1 MKIQEIAK
9 KAGVSTATVSRVFSN
24 HPNIR
29 EELRER
35 VLAAARQAGYHPR
48 LSQKQQNVVV
58 ISPFREIYPI
68 RSYVEMVISEL
79 ALILS
84 SRGYRIEM
92 LPQDNLSQLE
102 RIRFCGAV
110 SVGIDAEKFTGWAER
125 FAAPLVVIDRDVP
138 PGTDEIYSV
147 RSDENQAMHLGVGC
161 LARHGCRKVGVII
174 YGEAGI
180 GNTGIRQ
187 EAALRAL
194 RAHQLP
200 VSERLVRLALADS
213 CMEEIGK
220 LLKLGMDGL
229 FCPGGNAG
237 IIAAY
242 VLSLYNRRIPD
253 DISLVASERSM
264 YSRYA
269 IPPQTTITQD
279 YAAQAAAVADLLDAR
294 RRGLAFP
301 RHTVIP
307 YRLIERDSVREAV
320 PPLPEPRR

>member
-9 KAGVSTATVSRVFSN
+9 KAKVSTATVSRVFSN

-35 VLAAARQAGYHPR
+35 VLSVARETGYHPR
-48 LSQKQQNVVV
+48 LSQKQLNVVI

-68 RSYVEMVISEL
+68 RSYVEMVTSEL
-79 ALILS
+79 ALTLS
-84 SRGYRIEM
+84 ARGYRIEM
-92 LPQDNLSQLE
+92 LPQDNLRQLE
-102 RIRFCGAV
+102 HLRFCGAV
-110 SVGIDAEKFTGWAER
+110 SIGIDVERFKNWEER
-125 FAAPLVVIDRDVP
+125 FAAPLVIIDRDVP
-138 PGTDEIYSV
+138 PGTGEIYSV
-147 RSDENQAMHLGVGC
+147 RSDENQAMHLGIDC

-180 GNTGIRQ
+180 GNTGIRR
-187 EAALRAL
+187 EAVLLALR
-194 RAHQLP
+194 RHHLP
-200 VSERLVRLALADS
+200 VSERLVRFALADS
-213 CMEEIGK
+213 YMEEIGK
-220 LLKLGMDGL
+220 LLKLGIDGL

-253 DISLVASERSM
+253 DISLVASERSL

-269 IPPQTTITQD
+269 IPPQTTISQD

-294 RRGLAFP
+294 LRGNAFP
-301 RHTVIP
+301 RHTIIP
-307 YRLIERDSVREAV
+307 YQLIERDSVREVIASNAASGA
-320 PPLPEPRR
+320 